1 MEEEDGMDES
11 APSFSP
17 RVLSLIL
24 IRTVLI
30 ASDEE
35 TIIDDVCSTLIHLGS
50 SCPLT
55 GFQELRSILVVPLP
69 VGCFLLVRSSLFYV
83 AFQIPLCRLFRLF
96 LILAILERC
105 STFPTT
111 IAIASTYHGNP
122 KASAAR

>member
-1 MEEEDGMDES
+1 MDES

-24 IRTVLI
+24 TLTVLI

-35 TIIDDVCSTLIHLGS
+35 PIIDDVCSTLIHLGS

-55 GFQELRSILVVPLP
+55 GFQELKAILVPLP

-83 AFQIPLCRLFRLF
+83 AFQTP
-96 LILAILERC
+96 
-105 STFPTT
+105 
-111 IAIASTYHGNP
+111 
-122 KASAAR
+122 